1 MSRRMYDE
9 TTIRE
14 TMYPEIDHVTFDW
27 LKDFNL
33 ETLTGDN
40 KKRYDEFVQK
50 YVRIG
55 GFTFTENDRYNYP
68 IPYRYELV
76 YWKYKDVEHSYRATF
91 QCSRYSEFSGTLTEV
106 RTFTFD
112 FDGSDYS
119 TTYAANGP
127 FAFAPLLYTNTFSIK
142 CFKPGVGVNGIADFA
157 INFTITQNRYST
169 TVKIKEANKPQ
180 TATNDLI
187 LKLTNTFATYPA
199 TGFVKFSDGDVG
211 QIIGLKAGWKFI
223 LAYTNGT
230 TEELNMAAYFDS
242 TQSVSDSNADRYI
255 TWTEACRAVNSF

>member
-1 MSRRMYDE
+1 MSRRMQDE

-14 TMYPEIDHVTFDW
+14 VMYPEIDHATFDW

-55 GFTFTENDRYNYP
+55 GFTYTENDRYNYP

-76 YWKYKDVEHSYRATF
+76 YWKYRDVESSYRATF
-91 QCSRYSEFSGTLTEV
+91 QCNRYNEFGGSLAEV

-112 FDGSDYS
+112 FDGTDYT

-127 FAFAPLLYTNTFSIK
+127 FNFAPLLYTNTFSIK
-142 CFKPGVGVNGIADFA
+142 FNKAPSSTAVVADFA
-157 INFTITQNRYST
+157 INFAITQNRYSS

-187 LKLTNTFATYPA
+187 NKLTNSFAAYPA
-199 TGFVKFSDGDVG
+199 TGFVKFTNGTAG
-211 QIIGLKAGWKFI
+211 QIIGLKSGWKFI
-223 LAYTNGT
+223 LAYTTGT
-230 TEELNMAAYFDS
+230 TEEFNMSAYFDS
-242 TQSVSDSNADRYI
+242 TQSVSDSNADRLI
-255 TWTEACRAVNSF
+255 NWTEACRAVNSF